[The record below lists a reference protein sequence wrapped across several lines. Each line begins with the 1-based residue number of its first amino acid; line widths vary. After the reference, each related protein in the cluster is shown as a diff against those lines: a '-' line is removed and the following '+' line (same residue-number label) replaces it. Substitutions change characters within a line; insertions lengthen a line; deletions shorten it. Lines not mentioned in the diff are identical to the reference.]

1 MRSSTSGSD
10 VRRPIWVLLAGCLA
24 VALAVEVT
32 ARLAFDRGSKIQ
44 RRMADEYRT
53 ARTIGTGAS
62 DGRTRVLFVGNSLLD
77 EDVRFDR
84 LHDAVAAHW
93 DARRFVV
100 EQTFY
105 YDWYYALKRL
115 YREGARPDVVVL
127 MLSTRQ
133 WLRTETRGDYSAYY
147 LMGTRDLP
155 EAVRDLN
162 LNATQAANLAFANV
176 SKFWGARAEMRNF
189 LIGHV
194 MPDLGRLMAFSS
206 TADTTPLVDDA
217 VELDA
222 RERIA
227 RLNALVS
234 AYGGRLLIVLP
245 VLAEPRDGSAGF
257 MRAAQAQHVSTLRP
271 VPSGTFG
278 LHLYRDAGFHLN
290 PEGAAAFTDQLI
302 PALRRAAAPDPAPQA
317 VTPPPS
323 VGPAPASPQDY
334 GRGVS

>member
-1 MRSSTSGSD
+1 MSATRCSTKTSGSI
-10 VRRPIWVLLAGCLA
+10 VSTTRWRP
-24 VALAVEVT
+24 
-32 ARLAFDRGSKIQ
+32 
-44 RRMADEYRT
+44 
-53 ARTIGTGAS
+53 
-62 DGRTRVLFVGNSLLD
+62 
-77 EDVRFDR
+77 
-84 LHDAVAAHW
+84 HW

-105 YDWYYALKRL
+105 YDWYYGLKRL
-115 YREGARPDVVVL
+115 FREGARPDVVVL

-206 TADTTPLVDDA
+206 TADPRRSRRCRRTGRPRADCEA
-217 VELDA
+217 
-222 RERIA
+222 ERVGQ
-227 RLNALVS
+227 RH
-234 AYGGRLLIVLP
+234 GGRLLIVLP
-245 VLAEPRDGSAGF
+245 VLAEPQDGSAGF
-257 MRAAQAQHVSTLRP
+257 MRAAQAQHVSALRP